1 MLFVEDRD
9 KIVIVFQHDH
19 ADLSGQIAAHWGNE
33 RFEQPIPFEE
43 IVYTSAVHDMSWIF
57 WDYYPLNL
65 TSDQKPI
72 PWLQMRKYAFEEFSR
87 FYGIQIR
94 GVGPYHQ
101 YATLLLAMHAAGL
114 YKGRYGTQPTHSSL
128 QTATR
133 PEWQDDIDQLEKL
146 QQEAKQQLLKS
157 PDSAEWISDKILWT
171 NYKLLEVWDR
181 LSQYFIGRDDNIV
194 NSTLNP
200 VPLSYGG
207 GETQLKL
214 QRGDSESVDQINK
227 SVTISPYPFDVDP
240 QTFFFKAVV
249 IPNRRYSDEKDL
261 TRTILQGKRIN
272 FEMTATAGS

>member
-1 MLFVEDRD
+1 MLFIENNE

-33 RFEQPIPFEE
+33 RFAQPTPFEE

-57 WDYYPLNL
+57 WDYYPLKL

-94 GVGPYHQ
+94 GVGPHHQ

-114 YKGRYGTQPTHSSL
+114 YKGRYGTQPSHSSL

-146 QQEAKQQLLKS
+146 QQEAKHHLLKS

-181 LSQYFIGRDDNIV
+181 LSQYFVGRDDNIV

-200 VPLSYGG
+200 VPLSYDG

-214 QRGDSESVDQINK
+214 QRGDNERVDQPHK
-227 SVTISPYPFDVDP
+227 SVKISPYPFVEDP
-240 QTFFFKAVV
+240 QTFFFKAVE
-249 IPNRRYSDEKDL
+249 IPNRSYSNEKEL
-261 TRTILQGKRIN
+261 TKSILKGKRIN
-272 FEMTATAGS
+272 FEMTASAGS